1 MRYLI
6 GRAVKV
12 SQRTAWLT
20 YRDFRPPALYRLRI
34 S

>member
-1 MRYLI
+1 M
-6 GRAVKV
+6 AVKV
-12 SQRTAWLT
+12 GQRTAWLT